1 MGETLKADYLVVG
14 AGAMGMAF
22 ADTLVSETDATV
34 VIVDR
39 HHQPGGHWNV
49 AYPFVRLH
57 QPSAFYGVNS
67 APLGRDVIDAT
78 GSNAGLYELASSGE
92 VVGYFGQIMQQHL
105 LASGRVRYF
114 PMAEHEGEGRFHSR
128 ISGETHQVEARKV
141 VDATYMNVTVPAMRA
156 PPYAVAHGVAC
167 ITPNE
172 LVRLTRRPARFCVV
186 GAGKTGMDACLFL
199 LRNGVAPDGIS
210 WVMPRDSWL
219 LDREG
224 FQPAA
229 RFADRLAQGRMR
241 QMAAVAAA
249 ESVDDLFQRLNEAG
263 TLLRIDERVTPTMY
277 RCATV
282 SQAELADLRRITAII
297 RKGRVRRIEPAALE
311 LDGGTVPMEEDTLYI
326 DCSADGLER
335 RPAVPVFEDDLITL
349 QSVRVCQ
356 QVFSAAFIAHVEHA
370 YPDDALKNEICRPV
384 PHPDGALDYLRVT
397 LASTRNQMRWA
408 QEPGLIEWLGNARL
422 DWFGR
427 NAAKLPDDPAAR
439 DAAMAKGREAT
450 ALMIG
455 KYERFLADA
464 EAS

>member
-1 MGETLKADYLVVG
+1 MGETLKVDYLVIG

-22 ADTLVSETDATV
+22 ADTIVSETQATIA
-34 VIVDR
+34 IVDR
-39 HHQPGGHWNV
+39 YHQPGGHWNV

-92 VVGYFGQIMQQHL
+92 VVGYFGQVMQQHL

-114 PMAEHEGEGRFHSR
+114 PMAEYEGDGRFHSVV
-128 ISGETHQVEARKV
+128 SGETHQVEAGKV
-141 VDATYMNVTVPAMRA
+141 VDSTYMNVTVPAMRA
-156 PPYAVAHGVAC
+156 PPYAVAHGVRC

-172 LVRLTRRPARFCVV
+172 LVRLIRRPKHYVV
-186 GAGKTGMDACLFL
+186 IGAGKTGMDACLFL
-199 LRNGVAPDGIS
+199 LRNHVSPDATH

-229 RFADRLAQGRMR
+229 RFADRLAEGRMR
-241 QMAAVAAA
+241 QMAAIAAA
-249 ESVDDLFQRLNEAG
+249 ESADDLFERLNAAG
-263 TLLRIDERVTPTMY
+263 TLLRLDPSITPTMY

-282 SQAELADLRRITAII
+282 SQAELVDLRRIANVI
-297 RKGRVRRIEPAALE
+297 RKGRVQRIDPDALV
-311 LDGGTVPMEEDTLYI
+311 LDGGSVAMDQDTLYV

-335 RPAVPVFEDDLITL
+335 RPAVPVFDGDRITL

-356 QVFSAAFIAHVEHA
+356 QVFSAAFIAHVESA
-370 YPDDALKNEICRPV
+370 YADDAVRNDICRPV
-384 PHPDGALDYLRVT
+384 PHPDTALDYLRVT

-408 QEPGLIEWLGNARL
+408 QEPGLAAWLANARL

-427 NAAKLPDDPAAR
+427 NAARLPDDPAAR

-450 ALMIG
+450 ATMIA
-455 KYERFLADA
+455 KYERILADA
-464 EAS
+464 A

>member
-1 MGETLKADYLVVG
+1 MGETLKVDYLVVG

-22 ADTLVSETDATV
+22 ADTLVSETQATV
-34 VIVDR
+34 AIVDR
-39 HHQPGGHWNV
+39 YHQPGGHWNV

-92 VVGYFGQIMQQHL
+92 VVGYFGQVMQQHL

-114 PMAEHEGEGRFHSR
+114 PMAEYEGDGRFHSVV
-128 ISGETHQVEARKV
+128 SGETHQVEAGKV
-141 VDATYMNVTVPAMRA
+141 VDSTYMNVTVPAMRA
-156 PPYAVAHGVAC
+156 PPYAVAHGVRC
-167 ITPNE
+167 IAPNE
-172 LVRLTRRPARFCVV
+172 LVRLIRRPKHYVV
-186 GAGKTGMDACLFL
+186 IGAGKTGMDACLFL
-199 LRNGVAPDGIS
+199 LRNRVAPDAIH

-229 RFADRLAQGRMR
+229 RFADRLAEGRMR
-241 QMAAVAAA
+241 QMAAIAAA
-249 ESVDDLFQRLNEAG
+249 ESVDDLFERLNAAG
-263 TLLRIDERVTPTMY
+263 TLLRLDPEVTPTMY

-282 SQAELADLRRITAII
+282 SQAELADLRRIANVI
-297 RKGRVRRIEPAALE
+297 RKGRVQRIDPDALV
-311 LDGGTVPMEEDTLYI
+311 LDGGSVPMDQDTLYV

-335 RPAVPVFEDDLITL
+335 RPSVPVFDGDRITL

-356 QVFSAAFIAHVEHA
+356 QVFSAAFIAHVESA
-370 YPDDALKNEICRPV
+370 WADDAIKNDMCRPV
-384 PHPDGALDYLRVT
+384 PHPDTALDYLRVT

-408 QEPGLIEWLGNARL
+408 QEPGLLAWLANARL

-427 NAAKLPDDPAAR
+427 NAARLPDDPAAR

-450 ALMIG
+450 AAMIA
-455 KYERFLADA
+455 KYEQFLADA
-464 EAS
+464 G

>member
-92 VVGYFGQIMQQHL
+92 VVGYFGQVMQQHL

-114 PMAEHEGEGRFHSR
+114 PMCEHEGDGVFHSR
-128 ISGETHQVEARKV
+128 MSGETRRVDAGKL
-141 VDATYMNVTVPAMRA
+141 VDATYMNVTVPAMRE
-156 PPYAVAHGVAC
+156 PPYSVAHGVRC
-167 ITPNE
+167 VTPNE
-172 LVRLTRRPARFCVV
+172 LVRQTRRPSGYVVV
-186 GAGKTGMDACLFL
+186 GAGKTGMDACLWL
-199 LRNGVAPDGIS
+199 LRNGVDPDAIR
-210 WVMPRDSWL
+210 WVAPRDSWL

-229 RFADRLAQGRMR
+229 RFANRLAQGRAR

-249 ESVDDLFQRLNEAG
+249 ENLPDLFERLNDAG
-263 TLLRIDERVTPTMY
+263 TLLRIDDRVTPTMY

-282 SQAELADLRRITAII
+282 SQAELLELRRIARVI
-297 RKGRVRRIEPAALE
+297 RKGRVQLIEPGAIV
-311 LDGGTVPMEEDTLYI
+311 LDGGTEPADEDTLYI
-326 DCSADGLER
+326 DCSADELER
-335 RPAVPVFEDDLITL
+335 RPALPVFDGDRITL

-356 QVFSAAFIAHVEHA
+356 QVFSAAFIAHVEGA
-370 YPDDALKNEICRPV
+370 YADDAVKNDICRPV
-384 PHPDGALDYLRVT
+384 PHPDTALDYLRVT

-408 QEPGLIEWLGNARL
+408 QEPGLLEWLSRARL

-427 NAAKLPDDPAAR
+427 KAAKLPDDPAAR
-439 DAAMAKGREAT
+439 DAAVTKGREAT
-450 ALMIG
+450 AAMIA
-455 KYERFLADA
+455 KYERFLA
-464 EAS
+464 EAA

>member
-1 MGETLKADYLVVG
+1 MGETIKADYLVVG

-34 VIVDR
+34 AIVDR
-39 HHQPGGHWNV
+39 YHQPGGHWNV

-92 VVGYFGQIMQQHL
+92 VVGYFGQVMQQHL

-114 PMAEHEGEGRFHSR
+114 PMAEYEGEGRFHS
-128 ISGETHQVEARKV
+128 IVSGEAHQVAAGKV

-156 PPYAVAHGVAC
+156 PPYAVAHGVRC

-172 LVRLTRRPARFCVV
+172 LVRLIRRPAHYVV
-186 GAGKTGMDACLFL
+186 IGAGKTGMDACLWL
-199 LRNGVAPDGIS
+199 LRNGVAPDSIR

-229 RFADRLAQGRMR
+229 KFADRLAQGRMR
-241 QMAAVAAA
+241 QMQAVAAA
-249 ESVDDLFQRLNEAG
+249 ESFDDLFERLNAAG
-263 TLLRIDERVTPTMY
+263 TLLRLDEGVIPTMY

-282 SQAELADLRRITAII
+282 SQAELAELRRITGII
-297 RKGRVRRIEPAALE
+297 RKGRVQRLEPDAIV
-311 LDGGTVPMEEDTLYI
+311 LDGGTESAHEDTLYI

-335 RPAVPVFEDDLITL
+335 RPPAPVFAGDRITL

-356 QVFSAAFIAHVEHA
+356 QVFSAAFIAHVESA
-370 YPDDALKNEICRPV
+370 YADDDAKNDLCRPV
-384 PHPDGALDYLRVT
+384 PHPDSAADYLRVT
-397 LASTRNQMRWA
+397 VASARNQMRWA
-408 QEPGLIEWLGNARL
+408 QDAGLTEWLANARL

-439 DAAMAKGREAT
+439 DAAMAKGREMT
-450 ALMIG
+450 GMMID
-455 KYERFLADA
+455 KYERFLAA
-464 EAS
+464 AG